1 VVVVA
6 SLDAAYDDARRIL
19 GGQLADL
26 QKETSRG
33 AKSITPVDLNT
44 GEIYDILRKRLFT
57 KLPDPNGA
65 EVERV
70 SQAYLGSLRDRGRM
84 TP

>member
-1 VVVVA
+1 MM
-6 SLDAAYDDARRIL
+6 R
-19 GGQLADL
+19 L

-57 KLPDPNGA
+57 KLPDPDGD
-65 EVERV
+65 EVDRV
-70 SQAYLGSLRDRGRM
+70 SQAYLATYQEAVRGRALAKSA
-84 TP
+84 